1 MINAVAESRFRAAP
15 AVLVALLALSVA
27 APLQAQ
33 SKAPAAAAPA
43 AAPVASVG
51 VDSPE
56 YKRGRLLYIQ
66 CRACHEIKAGAPHK
80 VGPNLHGLMG
90 LKAAQIAGFNY
101 SQALRAANIVW
112 NRATLDRWLERPSAV
127 VPGNTMAFAGIA
139 NPKDRAALITYI
151 EIEAAAAK

>member
-1 MINAVAESRFRAAP
+1 MSNAVAESRFRAAP
-15 AVLVALLALSVA
+15 IALAALLALAAA
-27 APLQAQ
+27 APLWAQ
-33 SKAPAAAAPA
+33 TRAPAPAAPA
-43 AAPVASVG
+43 AAPAATLG

-80 VGPNLHGLMG
+80 VGPNLHGIMG

-101 SQALRAANIVW
+101 SQALRGANLVW
-112 NRATLDRWLERPSAV
+112 DRATMDRWLERPSAV

-151 EIEAAAAK
+151 EIEAAATK